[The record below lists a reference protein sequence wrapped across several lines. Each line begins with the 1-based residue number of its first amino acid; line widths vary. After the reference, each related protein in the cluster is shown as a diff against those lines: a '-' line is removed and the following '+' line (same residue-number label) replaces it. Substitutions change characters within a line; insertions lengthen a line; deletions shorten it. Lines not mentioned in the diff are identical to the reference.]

1 MHMRI
6 GPVLFIL
13 GKVLLVL
20 GGAMLLP
27 LAVAVSF
34 GQGDALP
41 FVYSIAPTWLCAALL
56 LFFCRKSAHTTLR
69 QREGFLFVSLVWL
82 SAAIFGAL
90 PFRFDGV
97 FHVSFADALFESMS
111 GFTTTGATILQNIEH
126 MPKGLLFW
134 RAFTHWLGG
143 AGIVLMFVAFLS
155 GKDGSGVGAQIFNAE
170 HSGGELADKIT
181 PRISDGAKA
190 LCLIYVGITLVEA
203 TLLVMGG
210 MDLYDAFTHAFGTVS
225 TGGFSTKNLSIAHY
239 NSAYIEW
246 VIIVFMFLSSIN
258 LGLYYQLLIR
268 NRSKIIHDEET
279 RVFALICLFTT
290 IAIAINLSKHEY
302 YADHSL
308 GYIIREAAF
317 QTVSVIS
324 TTGYV
329 TANYDVW
336 PSFSRCLLFLLMFA
350 GGCIGSTAS
359 AIKIS
364 RIIVAFKGWRNELLD
379 MVHPR
384 LVKKLYFNQKPIN
397 QRTLQHVLFYICAFF
412 FFTLAGTLLLA
423 LSGLR
428 VVDALSASL
437 ACISNVGPGLGS
449 VGPAAN
455 YANLSAFAKYVLIF
469 NMMIGRLE
477 IFTVLVLFLP
487 RAWKR

>member
-1 MHMRI
+1 
-6 GPVLFIL
+6 
-13 GKVLLVL
+13 LVL
-20 GGAMLLP
+20 GGSMLLP
-27 LAVAVSF
+27 LAVAF
-34 GQGDALP
+34 GYGEGDALP
-41 FVYSIAPTWLCAALL
+41 FVYGMTLTWLCAALL
-56 LFFCRKSAHTTLR
+56 LTLCRKSANTPLR

-82 SAAIFGAL
+82 AAAILGAL
-90 PFRFDGV
+90 PYRFDGT
-97 FHVSFADALFESMS
+97 FHASFVDAMFESMS

-143 AGIVLMFVAFLS
+143 AGIVLMFVAFLR
-155 GKDGSGVGAQIFNAE
+155 GKDGSGAGAQIFNAE
-170 HSGGELADKIT
+170 HSGGDLADKIT
-181 PRISDGAKA
+181 PRVSDGAKA
-190 LCLIYVGITLVEA
+190 LCLIYVGLTLAEA
-203 TLLVMGG
+203 ALLVLGG

-225 TGGFSTKNLSIAHY
+225 TGGFSTKNLSVAYY

-246 VIIVFMFLSSIN
+246 VIVAFMFLSSIN

-268 NRSKIIHDEET
+268 NRDKIIHDEEV
-279 RVFALICLFTT
+279 RVFALICLCAT
-290 IAIAINLSKHEY
+290 ILIAINLYLYEY
-302 YADHSL
+302 YPNQSL
-308 GYIIREAAF
+308 GYTLREAAF

-329 TANYDVW
+329 TANYDIW
-336 PSFSRCLLFLLMFA
+336 PAFSRCLLFILMFV

-359 AIKIS
+359 AIKVS
-364 RIIVAFKGWRNELLD
+364 RVIVAFKGWRNELLD

-384 LVKKLYFNQKPIN
+384 LVKKLYFNQKPVS
-397 QRTLQHVLFYICAFF
+397 QRTLQHVLFYIAAYI
-412 FFTLAGTLLLA
+412 FFTLAGA
-423 LSGLR
+423 LVLTINGLN

-449 VGPAAN
+449 VGPDAN
-455 YANLSAFAKYVLIF
+455 YAVLSTLSKYTLIF

-487 RAWKR
+487 GVWRK